1 MIPATTSA
9 ISSGTSIKSAATA
22 KRFGGI
28 QGGAGNGE
36 RGYMLTYAIAY
47 LRDFL
52 ADYYIIGETY
62 ETTVPWDR
70 IHDVCAAV
78 DRVAKSEHQRLGFPG
93 RPFTSPRVTQMY
105 HSGVCIYFTH
115 GLYHRGIEGGD
126 EKFAEMERNIRA
138 AIMDAGGSIS
148 HHHGVGK
155 LRKYFVDRVAS
166 PETVDAVK
174 SLKRAVDPQNVFAV
188 RNNIFAS

>member
-1 MIPATTSA
+1 
-9 ISSGTSIKSAATA
+9 
-22 KRFGGI
+22 
-28 QGGAGNGE
+28 
-36 RGYMLTYAIAY
+36 MLTYAIAY

>member
-1 MIPATTSA
+1 
-9 ISSGTSIKSAATA
+9 
-22 KRFGGI
+22 
-28 QGGAGNGE
+28 
-36 RGYMLTYAIAY
+36 MLTYAIAY

-62 ETTVPWDR
+62 ETTVPCDR

-78 DRVAKSEHQRLGFPG
+78 DRVARSEHQRLGLPG
-93 RPFTSPRVTQMY
+93 RPFTSPRVKQMY

-115 GLYHRGIEGGD
+115 GLYHRGIHGGD

-155 LRKYFVDRVAS
+155 LRKYFIDRVAS

-174 SLKRAVDPQNVFAV
+174 SLKHAVDPQNVFAV
-188 RNNIFAS
+188 GNNIFAS